1 MFDHTSRYFGIPTA
15 KTTLPDGRAVVYV
28 TRRFVPDRRGAPL
41 IVDVVVTDGDRLDL
55 ITARTLGDPLQFW
68 RVADANDALD
78 PFDLVATLGR
88 RVRVTMPQA

>member
-15 KTTLPDGRAVVYV
+15 KTTLPDARAVAYL
-28 TRRFVPDRRGAPL
+28 TRRFVPDHRGAPL
-41 IVDVVVTDGDRLDL
+41 VANVFVTDGDRLDL

-68 RVADANDALD
+68 RIADANDALN
-78 PFDLVATLGR
+78 PFDLVTPLGR